1 MFFRIRGITV
11 DNEENIYVIDW
22 GNYRIQ
28 KFDKNG
34 SYIQSFG
41 RWGQGPGEFQH
52 TMRFDIDELSGN
64 LHIRDGGRLIKIFDK
79 QGKYTDQILVEKFV
93 REFNLDGK
101 GNYLAIVSTMTA
113 IERSKTFCFTP
124 FCHIFSYFQSILE
137 HICNMDFTRYISRA
151 K

>member
-1 MFFRIRGITV
+1 LFFRIRGITV

-64 LHIRDGGRLIKIFDK
+64 LHIRDGGRLIKIGDYIF
-79 QGKYTDQILVEKFV
+79 GKPMGLCCVGVYDKFV
-93 REFNLDGK
+93 GK
-101 GNYLAIVSTMTA
+101 TS
-113 IERSKTFCFTP
+113 
-124 FCHIFSYFQSILE
+124 
-137 HICNMDFTRYISRA
+137 
-151 K
+151 